1 VRDKNNFFRD
11 KPCFFS
17 FLLVGPPFEFCL
29 PFTNFDTCHQ
39 IRRIKLQ
46 LKKIEDKSERKISH
60 CLLLLCFTRSFQFIP
75 VIYK

>member
-29 PFTNFDTCHQ
+29 PLTNFDTCHQ

-46 LKKIEDKSERKISH
+46 LKKIEDKK
-60 CLLLLCFTRSFQFIP
+60 
-75 VIYK
+75 